1 MLALEVLTPAVSLTH
16 VKDDVSA
23 EVLASLGRI
32 LLLRKDI
39 CDAVGSE
46 HTTLSSI
53 QSFVL
58 ALLGSMALAGPHNVS
73 LLSSTCELPDD
84 CGS

>member
-23 EVLASLGRI
+23 EVVASLGRI
-32 LLLRKDI
+32 LLLRQDI
-39 CDAVGSE
+39 CDAVSSE
-46 HTTLSSI
+46 HTTLAGI

-58 ALLGSMALAGPHNVS
+58 ALFGSMALAGPHNVS
-73 LLSSTCELPDD
+73 LLSSTCKLTNFLT
-84 CGS
+84 